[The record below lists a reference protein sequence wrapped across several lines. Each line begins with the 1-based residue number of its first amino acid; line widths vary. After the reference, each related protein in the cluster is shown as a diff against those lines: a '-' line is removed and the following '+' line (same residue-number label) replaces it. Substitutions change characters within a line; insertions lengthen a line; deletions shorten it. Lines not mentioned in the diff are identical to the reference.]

1 MFRKL
6 RSILCEFGCKSD
18 GTPCGGKEEDKMET
32 LLILKYNWTNG
43 PLVMEPGQTKYA
55 RQNIY
60 FNTDMYTMYT
70 IMYILNQDDILFP
83 VRIGVLHFTIFN
95 FSP

>member
-1 MFRKL
+1 
-6 RSILCEFGCKSD
+6 
-18 GTPCGGKEEDKMET
+18 MET

-43 PLVMEPGQTKYA
+43 PLVMPMEPGQTKYA

-70 IMYILNQDDILFP
+70 IHVHIES
-83 VRIGVLHFTIFN
+83 R
-95 FSP
+95 